1 MLLTK
6 IDDLNLIFFGFF
18 ELQLP
23 QKLPMAGTPDE
34 LPQPKILI
42 SMDISVD

>member
-1 MLLTK
+1 M
-6 IDDLNLIFFGFF
+6 ILILYFLDF